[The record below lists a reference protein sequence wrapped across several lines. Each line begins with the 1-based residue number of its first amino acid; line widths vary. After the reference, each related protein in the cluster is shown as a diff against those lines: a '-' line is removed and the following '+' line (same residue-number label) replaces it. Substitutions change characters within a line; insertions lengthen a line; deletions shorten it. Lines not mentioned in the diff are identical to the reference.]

1 MKLRRFIPVKHVKS
15 ETPPVTQTVQQQAV
29 AAVDDVF
36 VAAGWHVRREPSRR
50 SDARGADLLV
60 SRVDTCYAV
69 EVKATP
75 DGRADRLVPLW
86 AQAWLQANQAADAGA
101 APLAVVA
108 APRISP
114 RAADQVL
121 AFAAKYAPAAAV
133 GVIDLVG
140 LRRFRGP
147 DLDGLHAEAA
157 RRTEWPSEAFADAA
171 KPENLFSD
179 LNQWMLKVLLAPELP
194 ERLLSAPRGR
204 YRNASELAQAANVSV
219 MSAFRFVQ
227 QLGRDGFLHE
237 SAPYLNLV
245 RRDSLFH
252 RWEAWSTTKRV
263 HEYPMRFLFSGNTH
277 VELGRFLRSGHACLG
292 LFAAAD
298 ALGVGFVK
306 GVPPHVYVDRP
317 RRHKFAAMEA
327 VVPAEKGEVPDLIL
341 RQAPAPQSIFRGLV
355 LAQDRPTSDV
365 LQVWLD
371 VASHPTRGAEQA
383 EQIRRK
389 VLAPLLEGRTVHA

>member
-1 MKLRRFIPVKHVKS
+1 MAERS
-15 ETPPVTQTVQQQAV
+15 
-29 AAVDDVF
+29 
-36 VAAGWHVRREPSRR
+36 VRRLGEAGEPLLRLESV
-50 SDARGADLLV
+50 DAQG
-60 SRVDTCYAV
+60 
-69 EVKATP
+69 
-75 DGRADRLVPLW
+75 
-86 AQAWLQANQAADAGA
+86 
-101 APLAVVA
+101 
-108 APRISP
+108 
-114 RAADQVL
+114 
-121 AFAAKYAPAAAV
+121 
-133 GVIDLVG
+133 
-140 LRRFRGP
+140 
-147 DLDGLHAEAA
+147 
-157 RRTEWPSEAFADAA
+157 
-171 KPENLFSD
+171 
-179 LNQWMLKVLLAPELP
+179 
-194 ERLLSAPRGR
+194 
-204 YRNASELAQAANVSV
+204 
-219 MSAFRFVQ
+219 Q

-237 SAPYLNLV
+237 SA
-245 RRDSLFH
+245 
-252 RWEAWSTTKRV
+252 
-263 HEYPMRFLFSGNTH
+263 MRFLLSGNTH

-317 RRHKFAAMEA
+317 KRHKFAAMEA